1 MRLYKFL
8 DLKFF
13 AFVEI
18 LSNLEQ
24 YILGESSDEEMTN
37 EDRDKFAL
45 KKEELEKQRLALFDD
60 VIEEYVDTRLVLNR
74 FNQFRDIYHKWYK
87 VCFIEE
93 CAGSCIIPILK
104 GLYNSYLKTNPKIAI
119 FSGFWRLGPDNVFC
133 QT

>member
-1 MRLYKFL
+1 
-8 DLKFF
+8 
-13 AFVEI
+13 
-18 LSNLEQ
+18 
-24 YILGESSDEEMTN
+24 MTN

-104 GLYNSYLKTNPKIAI
+104 GLFNSYINQSKNYC
-119 FSGFWRLGPDNVFC
+119 FSSGFW
-133 QT
+133 

>member
-1 MRLYKFL
+1 MFGKPLYIHKIHL
-8 DLKFF
+8 T
-13 AFVEI
+13 
-18 LSNLEQ
+18 SYN
-24 YILGESSDEEMTN
+24 LGESSDEEMTN

-104 GLYNSYLKTNPKIAI
+104 GLYPRRSKINSKILS
-119 FSGFWRLGPDNVFC
+119 SGFW
-133 QT
+133 